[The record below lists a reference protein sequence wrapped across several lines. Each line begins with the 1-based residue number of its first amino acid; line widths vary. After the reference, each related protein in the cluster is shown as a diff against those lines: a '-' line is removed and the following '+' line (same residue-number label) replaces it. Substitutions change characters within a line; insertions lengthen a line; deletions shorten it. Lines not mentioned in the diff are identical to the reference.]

1 MRAIMVA
8 LPMQLRAF
16 SLLLTLLYTV
26 TWVPLLHCA
35 HYGDEDNAH
44 TRLLPLS
51 IPGQV
56 PYLKGVH
63 SKLSETDDE
72 DAVRMHHLPLS
83 TPGRAAPSTRQP
95 DGTFNGFDLFKVDK
109 PPHTDIQ
116 CIGENFQEER
126 SYMFRSCRFE
136 TFCFDTQ
143 KMEFVVY
150 PDRPLN
156 ATLYEEIW
164 SSTHNPENYTAV
176 VPGAMNRNWWP
187 VYWNEEDGMKS
198 RIGKYRPKFVYAD
211 SGNVPT
217 SYYRFDATWLP
228 FYRHQR
234 SPYNPGHLVWDDFL
248 ALYTLLDI
256 FDQADDKFMLTHMVR
271 KAFDDFS
278 GDEPLPDS
286 DIIRKFLPLL
296 GDHPYGLQT
305 LEGEFDLKLK
315 DGDGVARRDKKR
327 HVICADNGL
336 LGNGMF
342 TGTSGKRVFSL
353 LNIIC

>member
-1 MRAIMVA
+1 MRVIIVA
-8 LPMQLRAF
+8 FQQGLLPMKLRAF
-16 SLLLTLLYTV
+16 SLLLTLLYTA
-26 TWVPLLHCA
+26 TLVPLLHRA
-35 HYGDEDNAH
+35 HHEESESDEDTAH
-44 TRLLPLS
+44 THHLPR
-51 IPGQV
+51 
-56 PYLKGVH
+56 LKGTH
-63 SKLSETDDE
+63 SKVSDTDE
-72 DAVRMHHLPLS
+72 ATASMHHLPLS
-83 TPGRAAPSTRQP
+83 TLGRAAPRTLQP

-109 PPHTDIQ
+109 PPHTDIH
-116 CIGENFQEER
+116 CIGENFQDER

-136 TFCFDTQ
+136 TFCFDTLELQ
-143 KMEFVVY
+143 FVVY

-164 SSTHNPENYTAV
+164 SSTHNPENYTAM
-176 VPGAMNRNWWP
+176 VPGAMNRQWWP
-187 VYWNEEDGMKS
+187 VYWNERDGKKS
-198 RIGKYRPKFVYAD
+198 RIGKYSPKFVYAD

-234 SPYNPGHLVWDDFL
+234 SAYNPGHLVWDDFL

-256 FDQADDKFMLTHMVR
+256 FDQADDKFMLSHMVR

-296 GDHPYGLQT
+296 GNHPYGLQT
-305 LEGEFDLKLK
+305 LEGDFELKLK
-315 DGDGVARRDKKR
+315 DSDDVARRDKKR
-327 HVICADNGL
+327 HIICADNGL

-342 TGTSGKRVFSL
+342 TGK
-353 LNIIC
+353 